1 MPFRVGRSHDHRTAT
16 PETLRF
22 LHRRTW
28 TRRTVPAGDFQT
40 GAGAAAD
47 AWQAPRS
54 ADLRRHQD
62 TRGPGDWRHTARSP
76 HDAPAPKG
84 DPGDPQAQAQGGV
97 GRAAVTATANTAGH
111 SGARAATS
119 RGQSPHLRDRQHHL
133 NHGAQGLCP
142 AEGREAGGRTAAPCP
157 ACPSRTLRLSREAD
171 VLRFLVSV
179 AKKWVPKHVLSCDR
193 HEDEKLA
200 IAPRSPW

>member
-1 MPFRVGRSHDHRTAT
+1 MDTEDGPCRGFSDGGRGSGRCLAG
-16 PETLRF
+16 PTLCR
-22 LHRRTW
+22 
-28 TRRTVPAGDFQT
+28 PQ
-40 GAGAAAD
+40 
-47 AWQAPRS
+47 
-54 ADLRRHQD
+54 RRHQD
-62 TRGPGDWRHTARSP
+62 TRGPGDRRHTARSP

-119 RGQSPHLRDRQHHL
+119 RGQSPHLRDRQRHL

-171 VLRFLVSV
+171 VLRFLVLV

-193 HEDEKLA
+193 HEDEKQA
-200 IAPRSPW
+200 IAL